1 MTAFTWSSD
10 LETGDSVIDE
20 QHMKLHALFGK
31 LLDAEDSPENVRR
44 VLDEL
49 SEYTLVHFAMEEDL
63 MRRAGY
69 PDDAFEAHVAEH
81 RAFLD
86 ETRTQ
91 ILHCQLEG
99 PPSVTSLATF
109 LHDWLADHVHESDR
123 ALVEFVQ
130 RNPDA
135 GFRDTEAD

>member
-1 MTAFTWSSD
+1 MHRCS
-10 LETGDSVIDE
+10 
-20 QHMKLHALFGK
+20 
-31 LLDAEDSPENVRR
+31 
-44 VLDEL
+44 
-49 SEYTLVHFAMEEDL
+49 
-63 MRRAGY
+63 Y
-69 PDDAFEAHVAEH
+69 PVEAVKSHVAEH
-81 RAFLD
+81 RAFLE

-91 ILHCQLEG
+91 ILRCQLEG